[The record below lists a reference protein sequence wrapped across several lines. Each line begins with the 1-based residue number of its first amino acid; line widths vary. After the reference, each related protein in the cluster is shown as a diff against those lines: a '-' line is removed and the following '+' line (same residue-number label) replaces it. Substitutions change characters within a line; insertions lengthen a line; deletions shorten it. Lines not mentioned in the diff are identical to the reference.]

1 MITSEYIKN
10 NNVWEGGK
18 VIQMGL
24 RDGVVGLS
32 NANEFEYI
40 RVLERKII
48 DKEII
53 VPCNQEGY
61 EIFIKQILK
70 L

>member
-1 MITSEYIKN
+1 M
-10 NNVWEGGK
+10 VFWAA
-18 VIQMGL
+18 
-24 RDGVVGLS
+24 

-40 RVLERKII
+40 KVLERKIVN
-48 DKEII
+48 KEII
-53 VPCNQEGY
+53 VPCNQEEY

>member
-1 MITSEYIKN
+1 LKN
-10 NNVWEGGK
+10 NNPWEGGK
-18 VIQMGL
+18 IIKMGL

-40 RVLERKII
+40 KVLESKII
-48 DKEII
+48 NKEIV
-53 VPCNQEGY
+53 VPYNQEGY

>member
-1 MITSEYIKN
+1 MITGEYIKN

-18 VIQMGL
+18 VVQMGL
-24 RDGVVGLS
+24 RAGVIGLP

-40 RVLERKII
+40 KVLERKII
-48 DKEII
+48 NKEII
-53 VPCNQEGY
+53 VPCNQEEY